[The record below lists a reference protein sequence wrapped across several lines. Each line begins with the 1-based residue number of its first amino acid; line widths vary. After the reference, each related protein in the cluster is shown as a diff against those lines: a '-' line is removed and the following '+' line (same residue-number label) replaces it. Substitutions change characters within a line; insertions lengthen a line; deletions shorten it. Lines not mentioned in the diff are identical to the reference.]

1 MRSVCIGTVAIN
13 VFDIFLQSK
22 FCSTYSFGKG
32 KYTTLHFSLVFL
44 CNGKREIIIIREYRT
59 TDFFLLV
66 TPYFLSLDVCSGEW
80 ESSSLELVPGS
91 FQITCQHQQCV
102 KDRIRVSSSVNDL
115 FLIVGKV
122 VLRKRCLGEF
132 GLLTAMVGEQN
143 HGVCIPHVLNM
154 FVVRVEVVLGSGDER
169 GPCDVDGGGAEDE
182 ASGFGGAVL
191 GDPWSCAPT
200 EEELETQFSNHE
212 THELQLLSLF
222 NINRYVLSTLYL

>member
-1 MRSVCIGTVAIN
+1 M
-13 VFDIFLQSK
+13 
-22 FCSTYSFGKG
+22 
-32 KYTTLHFSLVFL
+32 VFL
-44 CNGKREIIIIREYRT
+44 CNGKREYRT
-59 TDFFLLV
+59 TDFFFLLV

-91 FQITCQHQQCV
+91 VQITCQHQQCV

-115 FLIVGKV
+115 LLIVGKV

-132 GLLTAMVGEQN
+132 GLLTAMIGEQN

-182 ASGFGGAVL
+182 ASGLGGAVL

-200 EEELETQFSNHE
+200 EEDHE

-222 NINRYVLSTLYL
+222 NINRYVLSTLYLLLHWRYGF

>member
-1 MRSVCIGTVAIN
+1 MERESIGLLI
-13 VFDIFLQSK
+13 
-22 FCSTYSFGKG
+22 
-32 KYTTLHFSLVFL
+32 
-44 CNGKREIIIIREYRT
+44 
-59 TDFFLLV
+59 FFLLV

-91 FQITCQHQQCV
+91 VQITCQHQQCV
-102 KDRIRVSSSVNDL
+102 KDRIRVSSSVHDL
-115 FLIVGKV
+115 LLIVGKV

-143 HGVCIPHVLNM
+143 HGVRIPHVLYM
-154 FVVRVEVVLGSGDER
+154 FVVRVEVVLGSGDEC

-200 EEELETQFSNHE
+200 EEELETHFSNHK
-212 THELQLLSLF
+212 LQLF
-222 NINRYVLSTLYL
+222 FVI